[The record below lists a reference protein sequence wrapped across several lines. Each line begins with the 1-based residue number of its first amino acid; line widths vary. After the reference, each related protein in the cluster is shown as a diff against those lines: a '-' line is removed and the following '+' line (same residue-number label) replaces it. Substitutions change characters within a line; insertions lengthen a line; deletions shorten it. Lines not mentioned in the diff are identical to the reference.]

1 MSAPASFFRLDNE
14 RGLRDDGPIV
24 VEPDRF
30 PSAEASPIRHSLV
43 ILFTSLIAAAGACNN
58 GATPT
63 APLSPD
69 PKEGIVGA
77 YESPF
82 RLDRRGIA
90 PANHLGPAKLEI
102 VPVNSNTGL
111 EFSLPLGN
119 NVDFGFTG
127 FVYRNVAPFSLAPG
141 DVIAFD
147 LRGLATSAMR
157 HNIYFATASANP
169 QACGQVVSASTGWT
183 SVVTQTQTPQNPLG
197 DTITGNFELRY
208 TAEAPFVFLGGGLLV
223 GFETSPPAVIAHRG
237 IAPFPWTTCTDPDGR
252 FHGRFFFLPNLT
264 TGPLTGDQ
272 AGIGGIAIL
281 APGGPS
287 TCAEGVSLAR
297 SQIAQILPDRPF
309 LRGILNF
316 LLTRMQAG
324 LPNAERNYG
333 LILDLLAR
341 LGLITLQEAADLKS
355 LVAPC

>member
-1 MSAPASFFRLDNE
+1 MMGRT
-14 RGLRDDGPIV
+14 V

-30 PSAEASPIRHSLV
+30 PPAEASPIRRSLA
-43 ILFTSLIAAAGACNN
+43 LLCSFL
-58 GATPT
+58 GATALACQAGSELT
-63 APLSPD
+63 APSSPD
-69 PKEGIVGA
+69 PADGIVGA

-82 RLDRRGIA
+82 RLDGRRIA

-102 VPVNSNTGL
+102 VPVDSHTEL
-111 EFSLPLGN
+111 EFSAPFGN
-119 NVDFGFTG
+119 NVNFGFTG
-127 FVYRNVAPFSLAPG
+127 FVYRNVAPFSLVPG

-208 TAEAPFVFLGGGLLV
+208 TAEAPFVFPGGGLLV
-223 GFETSPPAVIAHRG
+223 GFETSPPAAIAHAG
-237 IAPFPWTTCTDPDGR
+237 IAPFPWTTCTDPDDR

-272 AGIGGIAIL
+272 TGIGGIAIL
-281 APGGPS
+281 TPGGPS
-287 TCAEGVSLAR
+287 TCAEGVSAAR
-297 SQIAQILPDRPF
+297 SLIGQLIPDRPF
-309 LRGILNF
+309 LRALLNF

-324 LPNAERNYG
+324 FPNAERNFG
-333 LILDLLAR
+333 LLLDLMAQ
-341 LGLITLQEAADLKS
+341 LGLITPQEASELQS